1 MQAQY
6 LTICFFTVIF
16 KEVYKQEWKIMKII
30 HFSDPHGGG
39 AAEDWMAYFDK
50 RWVGVFNYRFR
61 RRFRHDLSKLQK
73 AVNYILDV
81 KPDVAVCT
89 GDLTSA
95 GQPGEFA
102 RVLEILK
109 PLRNSGIPLIYTPG
123 NHDCYVRRPWCVKA
137 VKDAVEYLSN
147 GRYTFDDMPCKF
159 RFSGVEFLVVNT
171 SAPSNLLC
179 SWGFL
184 TGKSRD
190 FIVEACESDF
200 ETPKILVTH
209 YPMIEEHPVLRMR
222 HRLFGQKEVLKLMED
237 KKLDLVLCG
246 HVHKPSL
253 KIDEQGRG
261 ECIAG
266 SVSRNGSMME
276 IECDPSGREFKFRT
290 IGL

>member
-1 MQAQY
+1 
-6 LTICFFTVIF
+6 
-16 KEVYKQEWKIMKII
+16 MKII

-61 RRFRHDLSKLQK
+61 RRFRHDLSRLQN
-73 AVNYILDV
+73 AVNYILEV
-81 KPDVAVCT
+81 KPDVAICT

-102 RVLEILK
+102 RVIEILK
-109 PLRNSGIPLIYTPG
+109 PLRNSNIPLLYTPG

-137 VKDAVEYLSN
+137 VKDAVKYLSC
-147 GRYTFDDMPCKF
+147 GRYSFDDMPCKF
-159 RFSGVEFLVVNT
+159 QIGEAEFIIVNT

-184 TGKSRD
+184 KPQSRE
-190 FIVEACESDF
+190 FIVEACESDP

-209 YPMIEEHPVLRMR
+209 YPMYETHPILRMR
-222 HRLFGQKEVLKLMED
+222 HRLFGQKEIVKLLD
-237 KKLDLVLCG
+237 ARKLDLVLCG

-253 KIDEQGRG
+253 TIDEQGRG
-261 ECIAG
+261 ECISG
-266 SVSRNGSMME
+266 SVTRNGSMME
-276 IECDPSGREFKFRT
+276 IEYEKTARKFTFRT
-290 IGL
+290 VEL